1 MSAPSPHH
9 PQPQQQQQP
18 ESEPDA
24 ERGTSYYNSATIC
37 APHTHV
43 WVVTGPD
50 QGIDERPERTCRV
63 CGLVV
68 S

>member
-24 ERGTSYYNSATIC
+24 ESNSATIC

-68 S
+68 